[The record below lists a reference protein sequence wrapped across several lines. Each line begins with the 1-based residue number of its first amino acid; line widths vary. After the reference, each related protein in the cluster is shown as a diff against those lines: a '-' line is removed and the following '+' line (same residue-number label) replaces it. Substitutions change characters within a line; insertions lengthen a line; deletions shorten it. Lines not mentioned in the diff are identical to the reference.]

1 MAIVLKTFPNC
12 NVEAC
17 DDGIIQYF
25 FASFF
30 VKNKNIIFL
39 NEEKKLIKGTLEIK
53 LFLIKHIY

>member
-25 FASFF
+25 FC
-30 VKNKNIIFL
+30 
-39 NEEKKLIKGTLEIK
+39 
-53 LFLIKHIY
+53 

>member
-17 DDGIIQYF
+17 DDGIIQDF

-30 VKNKNIIFL
+30 VKDKNIIFL
-39 NEEKKLIKGTLEIK
+39 NEEKKVNKKTPWK
-53 LFLIKHIY
+53 